1 MTNDADFDRIF
12 NTLPSDSDTGS
23 AGQLSRRARRSNAPA
38 PKGGGRGIF
47 ALIAIAVL
55 AISGAGV
62 WVLWNEYGTRI
73 VNYFAAEEVL
83 DFEGSGAQP
92 GIEIVVDQGDIG
104 EVVARKLFDQGVTA
118 SFESVYEILLQDA
131 TITFQPGTYE
141 LLTGMSAQSAI
152 EALREPSNRVQI
164 SFVIIEGVTMERALA
179 TIAEKASVLL
189 EDLQEAVADP
199 SVYGV
204 ANPAN
209 SLEGYL
215 FPATY
220 QFEPGTSAGDIIAR
234 MVAETKS
241 RLTAKEVPPE
251 RWHEILTMAALV
263 QREARMEEDFYKASR
278 VFNNRLDIGMAL
290 QSDATVTYWTG
301 LYDSVSTTDADRA
314 DPDNPYNTYYHT
326 GLPLGPISLPGDLAI
341 DAALNPA
348 VGDWLYFVAIDLR
361 TGDTIFSNT
370 YAEHLVA
377 VDKWL
382 SWCRESEENGAYC

>member
-12 NTLPSDSDTGS
+12 NTLPSDSDTGG

-38 PKGGGRGIF
+38 RKGGGRGIF
-47 ALIAIAVL
+47 ALVAIAVL

-220 QFEPGTSAGDIIAR
+220 TFEPGTSAGDIIAR

-314 DPDNPYNTYYHT
+314 DPDNPYNTYYYT

-341 DAALNPA
+341 DAALNPT

-382 SWCRESEENGAYC
+382 SWCRESKENGAYC